1 MHWIDKH
8 NGDNAVSWNALIS
21 ILRDIPRDI
30 LIYDMNWI
38 DKYIGGNAVS
48 WNALILIPSDVL
60 MNILIFIKFSAVQ
73 MFFYLSSQCQRNFVK
88 SMDVSS
94 YSIILHEPKPK

>member
-1 MHWIDKH
+1 MYWIDKY
-8 NGDNAVSWNALIS
+8 NGDDAVSWNALIS

-30 LIYDMNWI
+30 LIYDMHWI

-73 MFFYLSSQCQRNFVK
+73 MFFLFVI
-88 SMDVSS
+88 SMSEKFIKNNGRFKLFN
-94 YSIILHEPKPK
+94 YSTRA